1 MADPASD
8 SRRLA
13 SELALAALGAVALTA
28 DRIDSLADAIAARGG
43 IGREEALGLLRE
55 QVDHWREDALRVG
68 GQASLWMGSL
78 ARELGL
84 VGRDEADELE
94 LRVAQLEHRLQ
105 LLERASDTQ
114 VRMSANLVDL
124 SS

>member
-105 LLERASDTQ
+105 LLERASDTK
-114 VRMSANLVDL
+114 
-124 SS
+124 